1 MTETKRESTLTN
13 SSANLLDIVI
23 AAVFVL
29 LTFLPLK
36 SIFNFIRIGVVAVIF
51 LFKLSGSKP
60 DKQLNKIAFCMVASP
75 IVSGAIVFV
84 IELGSV
90 NTGLIIHEIQRMIF
104 CAMLIVTVRKLKLS
118 FRVIYVLTAII
129 LISNF
134 IIQILQY
141 FQVGWVYDFIHNNY
155 VSDTDAT
162 FTHLDLSV
170 TSKNAEIRCGGI
182 FVNPNVYM
190 AIPLYSMVV
199 FLHRDMEKGGIVNYA
214 LMACA
219 LVSGFIT
226 GSRTA
231 TISMAIILG
240 IYIFKYARPWSRL
253 VFAVVAI
260 LLIVRYGSDIFS
272 SRAFDLDNAT
282 NDSLGTKINQFGW
295 YFTNANP
302 LYWITG
308 SIGSQASAGLDSEF
322 GHIFGWY
329 GVFGIYWYIQYFKYI
344 WQYCNKDIVFY
355 SKPMIYISLLVAF
368 TASVLLCMPIYPFA
382 ALVLFSDISTKET
395 DLGESKLA

>member
-13 SSANLLDIVI
+13 SGANSLDIVI

-51 LFKLSGSKP
+51 LFKLSGSKQ

-199 FLHRDMEKGGIVNYA
+199 FLHRDMEKSGIVNYA

-260 LLIVRYGSDIFS
+260 LLFVRYGSELFS

-282 NDSLGTKINQFGW
+282 NDSLGTKIYQFGW
-295 YFTNANP
+295 YFSSTNII
-302 LYWITG
+302 YWLTG
-308 SIGSQASAGLDSEF
+308 SIGSNTASSLDSEI
-322 GHIFGWY
+322 GHIYGWF
-329 GVFGIYWYIQYFKYI
+329 GVFGIFWYVQYFKYI
-344 WQYCNKDIVFY
+344 WKNCNLKAVFY
-355 SKPMIYISLLVAF
+355 TKPLIYISLLVAF
-368 TASVLLCMPIYPFA
+368 TASVLLCMPIFPFA
-382 ALVLFSDISTKET
+382 ALVLFSDIDTKEEIV
-395 DLGESKLA
+395 GEKEIV

>member
-1 MTETKRESTLTN
+1 MTETKKESSLTN
-13 SSANLLDIVI
+13 SGANSFDIVI
-23 AAVFVL
+23 AVVFVL

-36 SIFNFIRIGVVAVIF
+36 TVYNFFRIGIVAVIF
-51 LFKLSGSKP
+51 FLKYYGSES
-60 DKQLNKIAFCMVASP
+60 DKKLNKIALCMVASP
-75 IVSGAIVFV
+75 IVSGAFV
-84 IELGSV
+84 YLMEFGNV
-90 NTGLIIHEIQRMIF
+90 NTGLIIHELQRMIF

-141 FQVGWVYDFIHNNY
+141 FQVGWVFNFIQNNY
-155 VSDTDAT
+155 VTSDGD
-162 FTHLDLSV
+162 FSHLDLAREEY
-170 TSKNAEIRCGGI
+170 NAGKRCGSI

-190 AIPLYSMVV
+190 AIPLYSMVI

-231 TISMAIILG
+231 TVSMAVILG
-240 IYIFKYARPWSRL
+240 IYVFKYARPWSRL

-260 LLIVRYGSDIFS
+260 VLVVRYGTELLS
-272 SRAFDLDNAT
+272 SRAFNFE
-282 NDSLGTKINQFGW
+282 NMEENSLGVKIYQFGW

-344 WQYCNKDIVFY
+344 WQNCNKDIVFY
-355 SKPMIYISLLVAF
+355 SKPLIYISLLVAF
-368 TASVLLCMPIYPFA
+368 SASVLLCMPIFPFA
-382 ALVLFSDISTKET
+382 ALVLFSDISKKET

>member
-1 MTETKRESTLTN
+1 MTETKKERTLTN
-13 SSANLLDIVI
+13 SGANSLDIVI
-23 AAVFVL
+23 AIVFVL
-29 LTFLPLK
+29 LTYLPLK
-36 SIFNFIRIGVVAVIF
+36 SVYNFIRIGVVAVIF
-51 LFKLSGSKP
+51 LFKYIGSEQ
-60 DKQLNKIAFCMVASP
+60 DKKLNKIALCMVASP
-75 IVSGAIVFV
+75 IISGAIVFV

-118 FRVIYVLTAII
+118 FRVIYILTAIV

-155 VSDTDAT
+155 VSDTDAV
-162 FTHLDLSV
+162 FTHLDLSL

-199 FLHRDMEKGGIVNYA
+199 FLHRDMEKSGIINYI

-240 IYIFKYARPWSRL
+240 IYVFKYARSWSRL
-253 VFAVVAI
+253 IFVVAAI
-260 LLIVRYGSDIFS
+260 VLIVRFGSDLFS
-272 SRAFDLDNAT
+272 SRAFSLDGGT
-282 NDSLGTKINQFGW
+282 NGSLGVKISQFGW
-295 YFTNANP
+295 YFSSANVI
-302 LYWITG
+302 YWITG
-308 SIGSQASAGLDSEF
+308 SIGSNAVSSFDSEI
-322 GHIFGWY
+322 GHIYGWY
-329 GVFGIYWYIQYFKYI
+329 GIFGIYWYAQYFGYI
-344 WQYCNKDIVFY
+344 WNNCNQKVVFY
-355 SKPMIYISLLVAF
+355 TKPLIYISLLVAF
-368 TASVLLCMPIYPFA
+368 TASILLCMPIFPFA
-382 ALVLFSDISTKET
+382 ALVLFSDIGTKEEIV
-395 DLGESKLA
+395 GEKGLK